1 MTCKGFPC
9 FSSLEL
15 VYCIVIS
22 RVVGI
27 LARIV
32 RHAFYNRS
40 STAPTFGAK
49 CPESPRCFISSSPG
63 TMYTTHSL
71 TDAIQTPRRTMY
83 REQDSLNETQSIA
96 ELKCSPQPNN
106 KRLHH
111 QIQHIIKSKL
121 LHAPKPD
128 RRNCNVVDREPNA
141 NTSQPNCPLIDSR
154 TVESGT

>member
-32 RHAFYNRS
+32 RNAFYNRS

-49 CPESPRCFISSSPG
+49 CLESRRCFISSSPEHRV
-63 TMYTTHSL
+63 YS
-71 TDAIQTPRRTMY
+71 
-83 REQDSLNETQSIA
+83 TQSHRL
-96 ELKCSPQPNN
+96 EFKRQKNN
-106 KRLHH
+106 
-111 QIQHIIKSKL
+111 
-121 LHAPKPD
+121 
-128 RRNCNVVDREPNA
+128 V
-141 NTSQPNCPLIDSR
+141 
-154 TVESGT
+154 